1 MKVHKQNQILS
12 PFSNDQEL
20 IHQSK
25 HLLLELYNCDFE
37 KLNDESFLRCT
48 LNRAAKLANA
58 TVLNL
63 ISNKFEPQ
71 GVTAI
76 ALLAES
82 HISIHTWP
90 ESNYSAVDIFTC
102 GQNMMPEL
110 ASQYLIESLMAKEHS
125 LRVIERNP
133 PSAVSKQDI
142 RDISKAL
149 GFPWWDKPAQPCL
162 SSRFPYGH
170 EITSERLKMVEKAE
184 EYVLFCFL
192 NHF

>member
-1 MKVHKQNQILS
+1 MEICKKSQILS
-12 PFSNDQEL
+12 SFSDEQKL
-20 IHQSK
+20 SHHSK
-25 HLLLELYNCDFE
+25 HLLLELYKCDRE
-37 KLNDESFLRCT
+37 KLNDESFLRCI

-102 GQNMMPEL
+102 GQNMMPEV
-110 ASQYLIESLMAKEHS
+110 ASQYLIKSLMAKEHS
-125 LRVIERNP
+125 LRVIERKP
-133 PSAVSKQDI
+133 PSEVSNQV
-142 RDISKAL
+142 R
-149 GFPWWDKPAQPCL
+149 
-162 SSRFPYGH
+162 
-170 EITSERLKMVEKAE
+170 TV
-184 EYVLFCFL
+184 V
-192 NHF
+192 

>member
-1 MKVHKQNQILS
+1 MEGPKKDQILS
-12 PFSNDQEL
+12 SFCNDEKL
-20 IHQSK
+20 IHHSK
-25 HLLLELYNCDFE
+25 HLLLELYGCDYE
-37 KLNDESFLRCT
+37 KLNDESFLRCS
-48 LNRAAKLANA
+48 LNRAAKLAKA

-110 ASQYLIESLMAKEHS
+110 ASQYLIEALKAEEHF
-125 LRVIERNP
+125 LRVIKRNP
-133 PSAVSKQDI
+133 PSAVLQEI
-142 RDISKAL
+142 R
-149 GFPWWDKPAQPCL
+149 
-162 SSRFPYGH
+162 
-170 EITSERLKMVEKAE
+170 TV
-184 EYVLFCFL
+184 V
-192 NHF
+192 

>member
-1 MKVHKQNQILS
+1 MEVPKNNQILS
-12 PFSNDQEL
+12 SFSSDQKL
-20 IHQSK
+20 SYQSK
-25 HLLLELYNCDFE
+25 HLLLELYRCDFE

-48 LNRAAKLANA
+48 LNRAAKLAKA

-102 GQNMMPEL
+102 GQNMLPEL
-110 ASQYLIESLMAKEHS
+110 ACQYLIDVLKAEEHF

-133 PSAVSKQDI
+133 PEAAMKQI
-142 RDISKAL
+142 RSI
-149 GFPWWDKPAQPCL
+149 
-162 SSRFPYGH
+162 
-170 EITSERLKMVEKAE
+170 V
-184 EYVLFCFL
+184 
-192 NHF
+192 

>member
-1 MKVHKQNQILS
+1 MAIYKKNKILSSFGDDQILS
-12 PFSNDQEL
+12 
-20 IHQSK
+20 HQSK
-25 HLLLELYNCDFE
+25 HFLLELYNCDCE
-37 KLNDESFLRCT
+37 KLNDESFLRCI

-133 PSAVSKQDI
+133 PSAVSKEI
-142 RDISKAL
+142 R
-149 GFPWWDKPAQPCL
+149 
-162 SSRFPYGH
+162 R
-170 EITSERLKMVEKAE
+170 V
-184 EYVLFCFL
+184 V
-192 NHF
+192 

>member
-1 MKVHKQNQILS
+1 MSVSKNNQILS
-12 PFSNDQEL
+12 SFCNDENL
-20 IHQSK
+20 VHQSK
-25 HLLLELYNCDFE
+25 HLLLELYRCDYE
-37 KLNDESFLRCT
+37 KLNDESFLRCS
-48 LNRAAKLANA
+48 LNRASKLANA

-102 GQNMMPEL
+102 GQNMLPEL
-110 ASQYLIESLMAKEHS
+110 ASQYLIEAFKAKEHF

-133 PSAVSKQDI
+133 PSAVSKEI
-142 RDISKAL
+142 RT
-149 GFPWWDKPAQPCL
+149 F
-162 SSRFPYGH
+162 
-170 EITSERLKMVEKAE
+170 V
-184 EYVLFCFL
+184 
-192 NHF
+192 

>member
-1 MKVHKQNQILS
+1 MFLTANQIFSSL
-12 PFSNDQEL
+12 SNDKEL
-20 IHQSK
+20 NHNSK
-25 HLLLELYNCDFE
+25 HLLLELYKCDHE
-37 KLNDESFLRCT
+37 KLNDESFLRCS
-48 LNRAAKLANA
+48 LNRAAKLAKA

-102 GQNMMPEL
+102 GCNMLPEL
-110 ASQYLIESLMAKEHS
+110 ASQYLIEALQAEEHS

-133 PSAVSKQDI
+133 PATVLKGMRTAV
-142 RDISKAL
+142 
-149 GFPWWDKPAQPCL
+149 
-162 SSRFPYGH
+162 
-170 EITSERLKMVEKAE
+170 
-184 EYVLFCFL
+184 
-192 NHF
+192 

>member
-1 MKVHKQNQILS
+1 MEIYKNSQILRS
-12 PFSNDQEL
+12 LSDEQKL
-20 IHQSK
+20 SHQSK
-25 HLLLELYNCDFE
+25 HLLLELYRCDYD

-48 LNRAAKLANA
+48 LNKAAKLAKA

-102 GQNMMPEL
+102 GQNMLPEL
-110 ASQYLIESLMAKEHS
+110 ASQYLIEALKAEEHF

-133 PSAVSKQDI
+133 PAAVLKEI
-142 RDISKAL
+142 R
-149 GFPWWDKPAQPCL
+149 
-162 SSRFPYGH
+162 
-170 EITSERLKMVEKAE
+170 TV
-184 EYVLFCFL
+184 V
-192 NHF
+192 

>member
-1 MKVHKQNQILS
+1 M
-12 PFSNDQEL
+12 
-20 IHQSK
+20 
-25 HLLLELYNCDFE
+25 
-37 KLNDESFLRCT
+37 
-48 LNRAAKLANA
+48 ANA

-102 GQNMMPEL
+102 GQNMLPEL
-110 ASQYLIESLMAKEHS
+110 ASKYLIEALKAKEHS

-133 PSAVSKQDI
+133 PVAVYQQM
-142 RDISKAL
+142 R
-149 GFPWWDKPAQPCL
+149 
-162 SSRFPYGH
+162 
-170 EITSERLKMVEKAE
+170 TTV
-184 EYVLFCFL
+184 
-192 NHF
+192 

>member
-1 MKVHKQNQILS
+1 MEVSKKNQILYS
-12 PFSNDQEL
+12 SSNDEIL

-25 HLLLELYNCDFE
+25 HLLLELYRCDYE
-37 KLNDESFLRCT
+37 KLNDESFLRCA
-48 LNRAAKLANA
+48 LNRAAKLAKA

-76 ALLAES
+76 GLLAES

-102 GQNMMPEL
+102 GQNMIPEL
-110 ASQYLIESLMAKEHS
+110 ASQYLIEALKADEHS

-133 PSAVSKQDI
+133 P
-142 RDISKAL
+142 
-149 GFPWWDKPAQPCL
+149 
-162 SSRFPYGH
+162 
-170 EITSERLKMVEKAE
+170 VE
-184 EYVLFCFL
+184 VLRKTRTII
-192 NHF
+192 

>member
-1 MKVHKQNQILS
+1 MVVQKNNQILS
-12 PFSNDQEL
+12 SFGDEKA

-25 HLLLELYNCDFE
+25 HLLLELYGCDYE

-58 TVLNL
+58 SVLNL

-90 ESNYSAVDIFTC
+90 ESYYSAVDIFTC
-102 GQNMMPEL
+102 GHNMLPEL
-110 ASQYLIESLMAKEHS
+110 ASQYLIDTLKAEEHS
-125 LRVIERNP
+125 LRIIARNP
-133 PSAVSKQDI
+133 PATVHKQLRTI
-142 RDISKAL
+142 
-149 GFPWWDKPAQPCL
+149 
-162 SSRFPYGH
+162 
-170 EITSERLKMVEKAE
+170 V
-184 EYVLFCFL
+184 
-192 NHF
+192 

>member
-1 MKVHKQNQILS
+1 MEIYKKSQILS
-12 PFSNDQEL
+12 SLSDEQKL
-20 IHQSK
+20 SHQSK
-25 HLLLELYNCDFE
+25 HFLLELYRCDCD
-37 KLNDESFLRCT
+37 KLNDESFLRCI

-110 ASQYLIESLMAKEHS
+110 ASQYLIEALKAEEHF

-133 PSAVSKQDI
+133 PAAVLKEI
-142 RDISKAL
+142 R
-149 GFPWWDKPAQPCL
+149 
-162 SSRFPYGH
+162 
-170 EITSERLKMVEKAE
+170 TV
-184 EYVLFCFL
+184 V
-192 NHF
+192 

>member
-1 MKVHKQNQILS
+1 MEIYKKNQILS
-12 PFSNDQEL
+12 SLSDQKEL
-20 IHQSK
+20 SHQSK
-25 HLLLELYNCDFE
+25 HLLLELYRCDHE

-102 GQNMMPEL
+102 GKNMMPEL
-110 ASQYLIESLMAKEHS
+110 ASQYLIESLMAKEYS
-125 LRVIERNP
+125 LRVIKRNP
-133 PSAVSKQDI
+133 PQAVPKEI
-142 RDISKAL
+142 RTA
-149 GFPWWDKPAQPCL
+149 
-162 SSRFPYGH
+162 
-170 EITSERLKMVEKAE
+170 V
-184 EYVLFCFL
+184 
-192 NHF
+192 

>member
-1 MKVHKQNQILS
+1 MEIYKKNQILS
-12 PFSNDQEL
+12 SLSDQKEL
-20 IHQSK
+20 THQSK
-25 HLLLELYNCDFE
+25 HFLLELYRCDHE
-37 KLNDESFLRCT
+37 KLNDESFLRCI

-110 ASQYLIESLMAKEHS
+110 ASQYLIESLIAKEHS
-125 LRVIERNP
+125 LRIIKRNP
-133 PSAVSKQDI
+133 PSIVSKQL
-142 RDISKAL
+142 R
-149 GFPWWDKPAQPCL
+149 
-162 SSRFPYGH
+162 
-170 EITSERLKMVEKAE
+170 TV
-184 EYVLFCFL
+184 V
-192 NHF
+192 

>member
-1 MKVHKQNQILS
+1 MEIYKKIQTLS
-12 PFSNDQEL
+12 SLSDQQKL
-20 IHQSK
+20 SHQSK
-25 HLLLELYNCDFE
+25 HFLLELYRCDCE
-37 KLNDESFLRCT
+37 KLNDEPFLRCI

-102 GQNMMPEL
+102 GKNMMPEL

-133 PSAVSKQDI
+133 PSAVSKQI
-142 RDISKAL
+142 R
-149 GFPWWDKPAQPCL
+149 
-162 SSRFPYGH
+162 
-170 EITSERLKMVEKAE
+170 TV
-184 EYVLFCFL
+184 V
-192 NHF
+192 

>member
-1 MKVHKQNQILS
+1 MEIYKKSQILRS
-12 PFSNDQEL
+12 FSDRQKL
-20 IHQSK
+20 SHQSK
-25 HLLLELYNCDFE
+25 HLLLDLYRCDCE
-37 KLNDESFLRCT
+37 KLNDESFLRCI
-48 LNRAAKLANA
+48 LNRSAKLANA

-63 ISNKFEPQ
+63 TSNKFEPQ

-133 PSAVSKQDI
+133 PSTVLKQI
-142 RDISKAL
+142 R
-149 GFPWWDKPAQPCL
+149 
-162 SSRFPYGH
+162 
-170 EITSERLKMVEKAE
+170 TV
-184 EYVLFCFL
+184 V
-192 NHF
+192 

>member
-1 MKVHKQNQILS
+1 MEVPKKNQILHS
-12 PFSNDQEL
+12 YSNDEKL
-20 IHQSK
+20 IHHSK
-25 HLLLELYNCDFE
+25 HLLLELYRCDYE
-37 KLNDESFLRCT
+37 KLNDESYLRCT
-48 LNRAAKLANA
+48 LNRAAKLAKA

-110 ASQYLIESLMAKEHS
+110 ASQYLIEVLKAKEHS

-133 PSAVSKQDI
+133 PLEVFKQK
-142 RDISKAL
+142 RT
-149 GFPWWDKPAQPCL
+149 F
-162 SSRFPYGH
+162 
-170 EITSERLKMVEKAE
+170 V
-184 EYVLFCFL
+184 
-192 NHF
+192 

>member
-1 MKVHKQNQILS
+1 MEIYKKDQILS
-12 PFSNDQEL
+12 SFCNDEKSS
-20 IHQSK
+20 HQSK
-25 HLLLELYNCDFE
+25 HLLFELYRCDRE
-37 KLNDESFLRCT
+37 KLNDESLLRCI

-63 ISNKFEPQ
+63 MSNKFEPQ

-82 HISIHTWP
+82 HISIHSWP

-110 ASQYLIESLMAKEHS
+110 ASQYLIESLIAKEHT

-133 PSAVSKQDI
+133 PSAVSKQI
-142 RDISKAL
+142 R
-149 GFPWWDKPAQPCL
+149 
-162 SSRFPYGH
+162 
-170 EITSERLKMVEKAE
+170 TV
-184 EYVLFCFL
+184 V
-192 NHF
+192 

>member
-1 MKVHKQNQILS
+1 MKIQKKNQILS
-12 PFSNDQEL
+12 SLTNDEKL

-25 HLLLELYNCDFE
+25 HFLLELYKCDYE
-37 KLNDESFLRCT
+37 RLNDESFLRCT
-48 LNRAAKLANA
+48 LNRASKLANA

-63 ISNKFEPQ
+63 ISNKFEPH

-102 GQNMMPEL
+102 GKNMMPEL

-133 PSAVSKQDI
+133 PLEVAKQIRTAV
-142 RDISKAL
+142 
-149 GFPWWDKPAQPCL
+149 
-162 SSRFPYGH
+162 
-170 EITSERLKMVEKAE
+170 
-184 EYVLFCFL
+184 
-192 NHF
+192 

>member
-1 MKVHKQNQILS
+1 MKLYKKNQILGS
-12 PFSNDQEL
+12 FNNGQKSS
-20 IHQSK
+20 HQCK
-25 HLLLELYNCDFE
+25 HLLLELYRCDYE

-48 LNRAAKLANA
+48 LNRAAKLAKA
-58 TVLNL
+58 TVLDL

-102 GQNMMPEL
+102 GQNMLPEL
-110 ASQYLIESLMAKEHS
+110 ASQYLIEALKAEEHY

-133 PSAVSKQDI
+133 PEAVFKQM
-142 RDISKAL
+142 RTV
-149 GFPWWDKPAQPCL
+149 F
-162 SSRFPYGH
+162 
-170 EITSERLKMVEKAE
+170 
-184 EYVLFCFL
+184 
-192 NHF
+192 

>member
-1 MKVHKQNQILS
+1 MEVYKKNKILGS
-12 PFSNDQEL
+12 LSSDPNLS
-20 IHQSK
+20 HQSK
-25 HLLLELYNCDFE
+25 HLLLELYRCDHE
-37 KLNDESFLRCT
+37 KLNDESFLRCI
-48 LNRAAKLANA
+48 LNRAAKLAKA

-110 ASQYLIESLMAKEHS
+110 ASKYLIEALNAEEYC

-133 PSAVSKQDI
+133 PAAVHNQI
-142 RDISKAL
+142 R
-149 GFPWWDKPAQPCL
+149 G
-162 SSRFPYGH
+162 
-170 EITSERLKMVEKAE
+170 V
-184 EYVLFCFL
+184 V
-192 NHF
+192 

>member
-1 MKVHKQNQILS
+1 MEIYKKSQILS
-12 PFSNDQEL
+12 SFRDEQKL
-20 IHQSK
+20 THQSK
-25 HLLLELYNCDFE
+25 HLLLELYRCDCE
-37 KLNDESFLRCT
+37 KLNDESFLRCI

-102 GQNMMPEL
+102 GQNMLPEL
-110 ASQYLIESLMAKEHS
+110 ACQYLIEALKAEEHF
-125 LRVIERNP
+125 LRVIKRNP
-133 PSAVSKQDI
+133 PQEVFKEI
-142 RDISKAL
+142 RSI
-149 GFPWWDKPAQPCL
+149 
-162 SSRFPYGH
+162 
-170 EITSERLKMVEKAE
+170 V
-184 EYVLFCFL
+184 
-192 NHF
+192 

>member
-1 MKVHKQNQILS
+1 MEIYKKKPILS
-12 PFSNDQEL
+12 SFSHDQKL
-20 IHQSK
+20 SHQSK
-25 HLLLELYNCDFE
+25 HLLLELYGCDCE

-90 ESNYSAVDIFTC
+90 ESSYSAVDIFTC
-102 GQNMMPEL
+102 GQNMLPEI
-110 ASQYLIESLMAKEHS
+110 ASQYLIEILRAEEYS
-125 LRVIERNP
+125 LRVIDRNP
-133 PSAVSKQDI
+133 PAAVFKQI
-142 RDISKAL
+142 RKI
-149 GFPWWDKPAQPCL
+149 
-162 SSRFPYGH
+162 
-170 EITSERLKMVEKAE
+170 I
-184 EYVLFCFL
+184 
-192 NHF
+192 

>member
-1 MKVHKQNQILS
+1 MEIYKKNQILS
-12 PFSNDQEL
+12 SLHDDHKL
-20 IHQSK
+20 SHQSK
-25 HLLLELYNCDFE
+25 HLLLELYRCDRE

-90 ESNYSAVDIFTC
+90 ESHYCAVDIFTC
-102 GQNMMPEL
+102 GKNMMPEL
-110 ASQYLIESLMAKEHS
+110 ASQYLIESLMAKEHA

-133 PSAVSKQDI
+133 PSTVPKQI
-142 RDISKAL
+142 R
-149 GFPWWDKPAQPCL
+149 
-162 SSRFPYGH
+162 
-170 EITSERLKMVEKAE
+170 TV
-184 EYVLFCFL
+184 V
-192 NHF
+192 

>member
-1 MKVHKQNQILS
+1 MEVSKKNQVLHS
-12 PFSNDQEL
+12 FSNDEKL
-20 IHQSK
+20 VHQSK
-25 HLLLELYNCDFE
+25 HLLLELYRCDYE

-48 LNRAAKLANA
+48 LNRAAKLAKA

-133 PSAVSKQDI
+133 TATVLKGMRAAV
-142 RDISKAL
+142 
-149 GFPWWDKPAQPCL
+149 
-162 SSRFPYGH
+162 
-170 EITSERLKMVEKAE
+170 
-184 EYVLFCFL
+184 
-192 NHF
+192 

>member
-1 MKVHKQNQILS
+1 MEVPKKSPILS
-12 PFSNDQEL
+12 SFNDDQKL
-20 IHQSK
+20 SPQSK
-25 HLLLELYNCDFE
+25 HLLLELYKCDYE

-82 HISIHTWP
+82 HISIHSWP

-102 GQNMMPEL
+102 GQNMLPEL
-110 ASQYLIESLMAKEHS
+110 ASQYLIEALKAEEYS
-125 LRVIERNP
+125 LRIIERNP
-133 PSAVSKQDI
+133 PAAVHKEI
-142 RDISKAL
+142 RA
-149 GFPWWDKPAQPCL
+149 
-162 SSRFPYGH
+162 
-170 EITSERLKMVEKAE
+170 V
-184 EYVLFCFL
+184 V
-192 NHF
+192 

>member
-1 MKVHKQNQILS
+1 MYIYKKSKILCS
-12 PFSNDQEL
+12 LSDEQKL
-20 IHQSK
+20 SHQSK
-25 HLLLELYNCDFE
+25 HLLLELYRCDCE
-37 KLNDESFLRCT
+37 KLNDESFLRCI

-102 GQNMMPEL
+102 GQNMLPEL
-110 ASQYLIESLMAKEHS
+110 ASQYLIDVLKAEEHS

-133 PSAVSKQDI
+133 PAKV
-142 RDISKAL
+142 
-149 GFPWWDKPAQPCL
+149 L
-162 SSRFPYGH
+162 SEMR
-170 EITSERLKMVEKAE
+170 TV
-184 EYVLFCFL
+184 V
-192 NHF
+192 